1 MRFKLVIPRM
11 LAVYF
16 VTDAVLTVVPWTVM
30 APYLRLVGFTP
41 VDYGI
46 FGAILTISGVASRF
60 LGGFAVDRWNALQ
73 AISITY
79 ASFTASMLLIATGSK
94 PLIMAGAAVM
104 GAGQIYDLCMKVA
117 LSRMFPED
125 KYDEA
130 FSQYSSL
137 TLAGDGIGAFAG
149 WIPYEVSKVLGMP
162 IVEAYR
168 WTIAVC
174 GLASTTTIAMLWA
187 AGFSRVRGR
196 ARGLFEG
203 LNRSVV
209 LTALKI
215 SLIEAPLV
223 LGSAIAI
230 GNAYYY
236 FVAKYGVQSNA
247 LGTIRGVQCIAR
259 AALTPVAPRIKKRI
273 GGSAK
278 TYALV
283 SSTCIPLLIG
293 ITLVNSFPIAATL
306 FIARMV
312 VATMCAPLVSSLIM
326 RLIPP
331 DVRGRA
337 TSMIGLVSRGVRA
350 FGRAV
355 GGELM
360 ALNIEL
366 PFRVASVFYAASYA
380 LVAIVL
386 GAMERR
392 ATQRACGCSSRSEP
406 SQ

>member
-1 MRFKLVIPRM
+1 MRFRLVIPRI
-11 LAVYF
+11 LAIYF
-16 VTDAVLTVVPWTVM
+16 VADATLTVIPWTVM

-41 VDYGI
+41 VDYGL
-46 FGAILTISGVASRF
+46 FGAILTVSGIVSRF
-60 LGGFAVDRWNALQ
+60 LGGFAVDRWDALR

-79 ASFTASMLLIATGSK
+79 ASFTTAMLLIATGSR
-94 PLIMAGAAVM
+94 PLILAGAAVM
-104 GAGQIYDLCMKVA
+104 GVGQFYDICMKVA
-117 LSRMFPED
+117 LSRMLPED
-125 KYDEA
+125 RYDEA

-149 WIPYEVSKVLGMP
+149 WIPYEVSKVVGVPM
-162 IVEAYR
+162 VEAYR

-174 GLASTTTIAMLWA
+174 GLASLSTIAMLWV
-187 AGFSRVRGR
+187 AGLSRVRGR
-196 ARGLFEG
+196 ARGVLEG
-203 LNRSVV
+203 LNRSVI
-209 LTALKI
+209 ALAMKI

-223 LGSAIAI
+223 LASSMAI

-236 FVAKYGVQSNA
+236 FVTKYGVQSNA
-247 LGTIRGVQCIAR
+247 LGTIRGIQCIAR
-259 AALTPVAPRIKKRI
+259 AALTPVAPRIKRFV

-306 FIARMV
+306 YIVRMV
-312 VATMCAPLVSSLIM
+312 VATMCAPLLSSLVM

-337 TSMIGLVSRGVRA
+337 TSFIGIVSRGFSA
-350 FGRAV
+350 AGRAV
-355 GGELM
+355 GGGLM
-360 ALNIEL
+360 AMNVEL
-366 PFRVASVFYAASYA
+366 PFRVASAFYALSYA
-380 LVAIVL
+380 LIALVL

-392 ATQRACGCSSRSEP
+392 VSQRACGCSSRS
-406 SQ
+406 